1 MIAIIDY
8 GVGNL
13 RSVQRAFE
21 YVGAE
26 TVITAHQE
34 IIESASAVVLPGV
47 GAFGKAMSNL
57 ERAGLA
63 DVIRQVIAEGHPFLG
78 ICLGLQLLFEES
90 DEMGQHR
97 GLGVF
102 GGQVKRFEVGGRRH
116 GYKVPQI
123 GWNQIHIQRA
133 SPLLKGVA
141 DGSYA
146 YFVHSYYVAPAD
158 PEIVLATTD
167 YEIDY
172 ASIIGQGSVFGIQ
185 FHPEKSQAVGLR
197 ILRNFAELV
206 EGKVWSSFLPLIS
219 VEESVSAYVRDAP
232 RRRLSSPMIQ

>member
-1 MIAIIDY
+1 MSNVKRQTSEKMIAIIDY
-8 GVGNL
+8 GMGNL

-26 TVITAHQE
+26 VVVTGHRE

-47 GAFGKAMSNL
+47 GAFGQAMSNL
-57 ERAGLA
+57 EQAGLT
-63 DVIRQVIAEGHPFLG
+63 DVIRQVIARGCPFLG

-90 DEMGQHR
+90 DEMGQYR

-102 GGQVKRFEVGGRRH
+102 GGRVRRFEVGL
-116 GYKVPQI
+116 KVPQI

-133 SPLLKGVA
+133 SSLLEGVA

-172 ASIIGQGSVFGIQ
+172 ASIIGQDNAFGIQ

-197 ILRNFAELV
+197 ILRNFTALV
-206 EGKVWSSFLPLIS
+206 KGVAL
-219 VEESVSAYVRDAP
+219 
-232 RRRLSSPMIQ
+232 

>member
-8 GVGNL
+8 GMGNL
-13 RSVQRAFE
+13 HSVQRAFE

-26 TVITAHQE
+26 VVVTAHRE
-34 IIESASAVVLPGV
+34 TIETALAVVLPGV

-57 ERAGLA
+57 EQAGLA
-63 DVIRQVIAEGHPFLG
+63 DVIRQVIVQGRPFLG

-90 DEMGQHR
+90 NEMGQHR
-97 GLGVF
+97 GLNVF
-102 GGQVKRFEVGGRRH
+102 GGQVKRLEVSL
-116 GYKVPQI
+116 KVPQI
-123 GWNQIHIQRA
+123 GWNQIHVQRP
-133 SPLLKGVA
+133 SPLLEGVA
-141 DGSYA
+141 DDSYV

-172 ASIIGQGSVFGIQ
+172 ASVIGQDNVFGIQ

-197 ILRNFAELV
+197 ILRNFTMLV
-206 EGKVWSSFLPLIS
+206 
-219 VEESVSAYVRDAP
+219 
-232 RRRLSSPMIQ
+232 

>member
-1 MIAIIDY
+1 MIAIVDY
-8 GVGNL
+8 GMGNL

-26 TVITAHQE
+26 AVVTTNRAT
-34 IIESASAVVLPGV
+34 IESASAVVLPGV

-63 DVIRQVIAEGHPFLG
+63 DVIRQVIVRGRPFLG

-90 DEMGQHR
+90 DEMGEHR

-102 GGQVKRFEVGGRRH
+102 GGSVKRFEVGL
-116 GYKVPQI
+116 KVPQI
-123 GWNQIHIQRA
+123 GWNQIHIRQA
-133 SPLLKGVA
+133 NPLLEGVA
-141 DGSYA
+141 DGNYA

-172 ASIIGQGSVFGIQ
+172 ASIIGQNNVFGIQ

-197 ILRNFAELV
+197 ILRNFTVLV
-206 EGKVWSSFLPLIS
+206 GT
-219 VEESVSAYVRDAP
+219 
-232 RRRLSSPMIQ
+232 